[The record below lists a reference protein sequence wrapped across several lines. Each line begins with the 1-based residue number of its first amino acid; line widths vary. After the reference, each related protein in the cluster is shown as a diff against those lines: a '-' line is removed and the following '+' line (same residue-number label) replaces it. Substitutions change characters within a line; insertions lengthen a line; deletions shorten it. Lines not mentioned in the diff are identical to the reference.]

1 MVRTWRWSRSPD
13 AARQNRC
20 RGSRP
25 ALPRRPVNHPR
36 VARRGRPPIPENDVQ
51 TTTQPSPAPPGAARG
66 PLLIAGGDADHSL
79 LSLRNRALT
88 RGFDHHVLLAGAG
101 SHPTLT
107 WDLQADLLTVNGTE
121 IRPAACFIRYDVFT
135 HMADKDPESALRASA
150 WYSAV
155 SGWVQAHPEVRRLNR
170 CFSGSNNK
178 PHLLRLAVQAG
189 LEIPVTR
196 VSNDLDALERWAA
209 ERPLAA
215 KPVQGGAHCREI
227 ADALA
232 TAREKGR
239 PGPFITQ
246 NRLVQPELRLYRVGS
261 RFVAFDMVADALDY
275 RTTNETRVVPRPLH
289 EVPRELCHGLGRLM
303 AGLGM
308 DYGAADFKTD
318 PDTGR
323 LLFLELNSSPM
334 FFGFDLASGGAVS
347 DAILD
352 ALAG

>member
-1 MVRTWRWSRSPD
+1 M
-13 AARQNRC
+13 
-20 RGSRP
+20 
-25 ALPRRPVNHPR
+25 
-36 VARRGRPPIPENDVQ
+36 Q
-51 TTTQPSPAPPGAARG
+51 TAQRPSPAPPGTPRG

-88 RGFDHHVLLAGAG
+88 RGHEHMVLLVGAQT
-101 SHPTLT
+101 HPTLE
-107 WDLQADLLTVNGTE
+107 WDVQADTLVVDGRE

-135 HMADKDPESALRASA
+135 HMADKEPESALRAGA

-155 SGWVQAHPEVRRLNR
+155 AGWVQAHPEVRRLNR
-170 CFSGSNNK
+170 GFMGSNNK
-178 PHLLRLAVQAG
+178 PYLLRLAMQAG

-215 KPVQGGAHCREI
+215 KPVQGGAHCREM
-227 ADALA
+227 DDMLA
-232 TAREKGR
+232 VARETGH

-246 NRLVQPELRLYRVGS
+246 NRLVQPELRLYKIGS
-261 RFVAFDMVADALDY
+261 RFVAFNMVADVLDY
-275 RTTNETRVVPRPLH
+275 RTTNSTQVVPRPLH
-289 EVPRELCHGLGRLM
+289 EVPRELCDGLGRLM
-303 AGLGM
+303 DGLGM
-308 DYGAADFKTD
+308 DFGAADFKTD

-352 ALAG
+352 ALTQ